1 MAKERK
7 LTVEE
12 VAKKLNKRK
21 DELEEKYQIWIHSIR
36 WNWWLWLI
44 YEGNYSVTEIIAPDW
59 TEYKLD
65 EKFEKWIEDL

>member
-12 VAKKLNKRK
+12 TATRLNKRK
-21 DELEEKYQIWIHSIR
+21 DELENRYQIWIHSIR

-44 YEGNYSVTEIIAPDW
+44 YEGYEEVTEIISPDW
-59 TEYKLD
+59 IDYRLED
-65 EKFEKWIEDL
+65 WKWIEDL

>member
-12 VAKKLNKRK
+12 IATRLNKRK
-21 DELEEKYQIWIHSIR
+21 DELEERYQIWIHSIR

-44 YEGNYSVTEIIAPDW
+44 YEGYEEVTEIISPDW
-59 TEYKLD
+59 IDYRLED
-65 EKFEKWIEDL
+65 WKWIEDL

>member
-12 VAKKLNKRK
+12 IATRLNKRK
-21 DELEEKYQIWIHSIR
+21 NELEEKYQIWIHSIR

-44 YEGNYSVTEIIAPDW
+44 YEGYEEVTEIISPDW
-59 TEYKLD
+59 IDYRLED
-65 EKFEKWIEDL
+65 WKWIEDL

>member
-12 VAKKLNKRK
+12 IAKKLNKRK

-44 YEGNYSVTEIIAPDW
+44 YEGYEEVTEIISPDW
-59 TEYKLD
+59 IDYRLED
-65 EKFEKWIEDL
+65 WKWIEDL

>member
-12 VAKKLNKRK
+12 IATRLNKRK
-21 DELEEKYQIWIHSIR
+21 NELEDKYQIWIHSIR

-44 YEGNYSVTEIIAPDW
+44 YEGYEEVTEIISPDW
-59 TEYKLD
+59 IDYRLED
-65 EKFEKWIEDL
+65 WKWIEDL